1 MSNKKA
7 GLFRQ
12 LTTEKETYQR
22 LIDSLFELPFLRYAV
37 VTDDFGRRYVGG
49 MKPGVEST
57 TPVEIEKRLE
67 AQAVLIL
74 KMAEGYVPYD
84 GEVLWSSIRWEKV
97 IALFFLLGEGKGTL
111 SLTIQGD
118 TSFDSFSKIHEVI
131 ETWKKT
137 AA

>member
-1 MSNKKA
+1 
-7 GLFRQ
+7 
-12 LTTEKETYQR
+12 LTTEKETYQK
-22 LIDSLFELPFLRYAV
+22 LVASLFGLTFLRYAV

-57 TPVEIEKRLE
+57 TPIEIEKRLE

-84 GEVLWSSIRWEKV
+84 GQLLWSSIRWEKV

-118 TSFDSFSKIHEVI
+118 TSFDSFSEILDII
-131 ETWKKT
+131 EKWKSSNS
-137 AA
+137 

>member
-1 MSNKKA
+1 M
-7 GLFRQ
+7 
-12 LTTEKETYQR
+12 TPEKETYQK
-22 LIDSLFELPFLRYAV
+22 LVDSLFELPFLRYAV
-37 VTDDFGRRYVGG
+37 VTDDFGRRYAGG

-84 GEVLWSSIRWEKV
+84 GKVLWSSIRWEKV

-111 SLTIQGD
+111 SLTVQGV
-118 TSFDSFSKIHEVI
+118 TKFDSFDKILKI
-131 ETWKKT
+131 IDNWKN
-137 AA
+137 AAS

>member
-1 MSNKKA
+1 MTP
-7 GLFRQ
+7 GI
-12 LTTEKETYQR
+12 ETYQK
-22 LIDSLFELPFLRYAV
+22 LVDSLFELPFLRYAV
-37 VTDDFGRRYVGG
+37 VTDDFGRRYAGG

-111 SLTIQGD
+111 SLTVHSV
-118 TSFDSFSKIHEVI
+118 TKFDSFDKILEI
-131 ETWKKT
+131 IDNWKN
-137 AA
+137 AAS

>member
-1 MSNKKA
+1 
-7 GLFRQ
+7 
-12 LTTEKETYQR
+12 LTTGKETYQK
-22 LIDSLFELPFLRYAV
+22 LIDALFDLPFLRYAV

-67 AQAVLIL
+67 SQAVLIL

-84 GEVLWSSIRWEKV
+84 GEVFWSSIRWEKV

-118 TSFDSFSKIHEVI
+118 TPFDSFGRIHQVI
-131 ETWKKT
+131 EDWKNSPS
-137 AA
+137 

>member
-1 MSNKKA
+1 MTLETS
-7 GLFRQ
+7 
-12 LTTEKETYQR
+12 TYQK
-22 LIDSLFELPFLRYAV
+22 LVDLLFDLPFLRYAV

-57 TPVEIEKRLE
+57 TPIEIEKRLE

-84 GEVLWSSIRWEKV
+84 GELLWSSIRWEKV

-111 SLTIQGD
+111 SLTIQGNA
-118 TSFDSFSKIHEVI
+118 SFDSFRQILDVI
-131 ETWKKT
+131 EKWKRAT
-137 AA
+137 P

>member
-1 MSNKKA
+1 VPSR
-7 GLFRQ
+7 L
-12 LTTEKETYQR
+12 LTTEKETYQK
-22 LIDSLFELPFLRYAV
+22 LIDSLFKFEFLRYAV

-57 TPVEIEKRLE
+57 TPIEIEKRLE

-84 GEVLWSSIRWEKV
+84 GQLLWSTIRWEKV
-97 IALFFLLGEGKGTL
+97 IAMFFLLGEGRGTL

-118 TSFDSFSKIHEVI
+118 TRFDSFTEIYGAI
-131 ETWKKT
+131 EAWKNSV
-137 AA
+137 A

>member
-1 MSNKKA
+1 M
-7 GLFRQ
+7 
-12 LTTEKETYQR
+12 TPEKETYQK
-22 LIDSLFELPFLRYAV
+22 LVDSLFELPFLRYAV
-37 VTDDFGRRYVGG
+37 VTDDFGRRYAGG

-111 SLTIQGD
+111 SLTVQGV
-118 TSFDSFSKIHEVI
+118 TKFDLFDKILKI
-131 ETWKKT
+131 IDNWKN
-137 AA
+137 AAS